1 MVEFP
6 DFMFT
11 SDPQPIKEFTSL
23 NIYLFASASALVIE
37 TMEALTAA
45 LRL

>member
-1 MVEFP
+1 MEFP
-6 DFMFT
+6 YFMFA
-11 SDPQPIKEFTSL
+11 SDPQTIKEFTSL
-23 NIYLFASASALVIE
+23 NVYLFALASAPVIE